1 MTTWRRTRA
10 IGTAWMALAYAGS
23 AAAVS
28 MPSVP
33 AASKVTSHVE
43 AALIASVKA
52 RMGADVDVAVGS
64 LRVRWLDAAP
74 RLGDSVQSAG
84 ELPSVDIENAAIA
97 IDATPDVGARTGGSI
112 RFLLTRRG
120 ARHRDVRLGTADA
133 VIHVSAP
140 HLVVTAPIARGNRID
155 AAAVDERRGPID
167 RQPLRPLIARA
178 DLPRVQSRRPLR
190 PGDVL
195 TDAAVMMTPLVR
207 NGDAVRTVVRVGA
220 LEASGRAVAA
230 ETGTLG
236 DLVTVVPV
244 ESTRRLRGRV
254 TGPGEVEV
262 IP

>member
-1 MTTWRRTRA
+1 M
-10 IGTAWMALAYAGS
+10 AWMALAYAGS
-23 AAAVS
+23 AAAAPVPSAPVS
-28 MPSVP
+28 
-33 AASKVTSHVE
+33 AVTSRVE

-52 RMGADVDVAVGS
+52 RMGADVDVTVGS

-74 RLGDSVQSAG
+74 RPGNGEQPAS
-84 ELPSVDIENAAIA
+84 ELPPVDIENAAVA

-112 RFLLTRRG
+112 RFLLTRSG

-140 HLVVTAPIARGNRID
+140 HLIVTSPIARGTRID
-155 AAAVDERRGPID
+155 GSAVDERRGPVD
-167 RQPLRPLIARA
+167 RQPLRPLIARV

-207 NGDAVRTVVRVGA
+207 SGDAVRTVVRVGA

-236 DLVTVVPV
+236 DVVTVVPV
-244 ESTRRLRGRV
+244 ETTRRLRGRV